1 MRINEVT
8 TDILVSNMMTQVGLN
23 PQPRG
28 SMIPEVHNALRN
40 ASKRKTG
47 KIGYP
52 DFTAQ
57 SNNFILIVE
66 NKADQRYQANYM
78 PEKQDTLLMDEKSV
92 EKYAENGA
100 LHYARFIVDETEFPC
115 AFAFGVSGTEEGR
128 MKIRPIFVT
137 KYSYKVMPMEKDF
150 SSFTQD
156 RIETYYHEK
165 VLEGES
171 EAKLELKQILNS
183 AFQLHEDL
191 RNYGQLDENSKP
203 QLVSAILLALNN
215 PNFRIDH
222 LTCGIGSTAAERLN
236 DGEKLYN
243 AIDDYLSEK
252 YRNTKLDNLR
262 RKKEILLDHF
272 RFIRNNANLYN
283 RNISLGKSPLRYFA
297 EYIMSKVI
305 TSISVNNPSDVLG
318 RFYGEFL
325 SYSGG
330 DGKGLGIV
338 LTPPH
343 ITTLMVDLLDVTYQD
358 KVFDPCCGT
367 AGFLIAAMNKMRE
380 SIPKN
385 SPNKEKIL
393 DKVKSEKLHGV
404 EMDPRMF
411 AIATTNMIL
420 RGDGKSNLE
429 CENFLSEQQTPLQKL
444 RRGNFTVGLMN
455 PPYSQAKSKKFQ
467 DLSELSFISRLLD
480 ALAPGGRC
488 AVIVPQSTM
497 VGKSQNDQ
505 GLKDRILSEHTL
517 EGVIT
522 LNPQTFE
529 NVGVNPVIAIFTA
542 HIPHH
547 YNKYCKFIDFRDD
560 GYKIAPHLGLV
571 KDDTADKKRE
581 HLLDCWL
588 NESPEHTSFMVKS
601 RIDFRDEWLHSYFY
615 FNDEIPS
622 EDEFKS
628 AMADYL
634 SFQFSQIVHGRGYLF
649 NENEEEKALL
659 HTYRLNDDGNMEHDF
674 FNRKTSSW
682 MPFRMYDLFYILPG
696 RRLTKH
702 DMIKGDLPFI
712 GATDSN
718 NGVTNWVG
726 NINDSIDKNVI
737 GVNYN
742 GSVCEAFYHPYD
754 CIFSDDVKR
763 LHLRS
768 GDKSKYVALFLKTC
782 IVSQKKVFGYG
793 YKFNGERMS
802 RHCIVLPVTDK
813 GIPDWDF
820 MDKYMRL
827 VENKLLGEYINKI
840 LNNDNQR

>member
-1 MRINEVT
+1 MRTIERT
-8 TDILVSNMMTQVGLN
+8 TDILVSNMMTRVGLK
-23 PQPRG
+23 PQPQG
-28 SMIPEVHNALRN
+28 SIIPEVHQALRN
-40 ASKRKTG
+40 ASKRKSG
-47 KIGYP
+47 NPGYP

-92 EKYAENGA
+92 ANYAENGA
-100 LHYARFIVDETEFPC
+100 LHYARFIVDETGFPC

-137 KYSYKVMPMEKDF
+137 KYSYKVMPLEKDF
-150 SSFTQD
+150 SEFTQD
-156 RIETYYHEK
+156 RIETYYHER

-215 PNFRIDH
+215 PNFRIDY
-222 LTCGIGSTAAERLN
+222 LTCGIGNTSAERLN
-236 DGEKLYN
+236 DGEKIYN
-243 AIDDYLSEK
+243 AIEEYLSEK
-252 YRNTKLDNLR
+252 YKNAKRDNLK

-272 RFIRNNANLYN
+272 RFIRTNANLYN
-283 RNISLGKSPLRYFA
+283 RNTTLGKSPLRYFA

-343 ITTLMVDLLDVTYQD
+343 ITTLMVDLLDITYRD
-358 KVFDPCCGT
+358 RVFDPCCGT

-380 SIPKN
+380 SIPRTSSK
-385 SPNKEKIL
+385 KQTIM
-393 DKVKSEKLHGV
+393 DKVKSENLHGV

-429 CENFLSEQQTPLQKL
+429 CDNFLSEQQTPMEKL
-444 RRGNFTVGLMN
+444 RKDNYSVGLMN
-455 PPYSQAKSKKFQ
+455 PPYSQAKNKKFQ
-467 DLSELSFISRLLD
+467 DLSELSFICRLLD

-497 VGKSQNDQ
+497 VGKSKND
-505 GLKDRILSEHTL
+505 LRIKDRILSDHTL

-529 NVGVNPVIAIFTA
+529 NVGVNTVIAIFTA
-542 HIPHH
+542 HQPHPQ
-547 YNKYCKFIDFRDD
+547 NKYCKFIDFRDD

-571 KDDTADKKRE
+571 KDDTAEKKRN

-588 NESPEHTSFMVKS
+588 NDAPEHSSFMVKS
-601 RIDFRDEWLHSYFY
+601 HVDFQDEWLHSYFY

-622 EDEFKS
+622 DDEFS
-628 AMADYL
+628 TAMADYL
-634 SFQFSQIVHGRGYLF
+634 SFEFSQIVHGRGYLF
-649 NENEEEKALL
+649 DAGEEENE
-659 HTYRLNDDGNMEHDF
+659 
-674 FNRKTSSW
+674 
-682 MPFRMYDLFYILPG
+682 
-696 RRLTKH
+696 
-702 DMIKGDLPFI
+702 
-712 GATDSN
+712 
-718 NGVTNWVG
+718 
-726 NINDSIDKNVI
+726 
-737 GVNYN
+737 
-742 GSVCEAFYHPYD
+742 
-754 CIFSDDVKR
+754 
-763 LHLRS
+763 
-768 GDKSKYVALFLKTC
+768 
-782 IVSQKKVFGYG
+782 
-793 YKFNGERMS
+793 
-802 RHCIVLPVTDK
+802 
-813 GIPDWDF
+813 
-820 MDKYMRL
+820 
-827 VENKLLGEYINKI
+827 
-840 LNNDNQR
+840 

>member
-1 MRINEVT
+1 MRAIERT
-8 TDILVSNMMTQVGLN
+8 TDILVSNMMTRVGLT
-23 PQPRG
+23 PQPQG
-28 SMIPEVHNALRN
+28 SMIPEVHQALRN

-47 KIGYP
+47 KPGYP

-100 LHYARFIVDETEFPC
+100 LHYARFIVDETAFPC

-137 KYSYKVMPMEKDF
+137 KYSYKVMPMERDF
-150 SSFTQD
+150 SAFTQE

-215 PNFRIDH
+215 PNFRIDY
-222 LTCGIGSTAAERLN
+222 LTCGIGNTAAERLN

-243 AIDDYLSEK
+243 AIEDYLGEK
-252 YRNTKLDNLR
+252 YKNARRDNLK

-272 RFIRNNANLYN
+272 RFIRTNANLYN
-283 RNISLGKSPLRYFA
+283 RNTTLGKSPLRYFA

-343 ITTLMVDLLDVTYQD
+343 ITTLMIDLLDITYRD
-358 KVFDPCCGT
+358 RVFDPCCGT

-380 SIPKN
+380 SIPQTSSK
-385 SPNKEKIL
+385 KQTIM
-393 DKVKSEKLHGV
+393 DKVKSENLHGV

-429 CENFLSEQQTPLQKL
+429 CDNFLSELQTPLEKL
-444 RRGNFTVGLMN
+444 RKAGFSVGLMN
-455 PPYSQAKSKKFQ
+455 PPYSQAKTKKFQ

-497 VGKSQNDQ
+497 VGKSNNDLM
-505 GLKDRILSEHTL
+505 LKERILSKHTL

-529 NVGVNPVIAIFTA
+529 NVGVNTVIAIFTA
-542 HIPHH
+542 HKPHPDS
-547 YNKYCKFIDFRDD
+547 KYSKFIDFRDD
-560 GYKIAPHLGLV
+560 GYKIAPHLGIV
-571 KDDTADKKRE
+571 KDETAEKKRN

-588 NESPEHTSFMVKS
+588 NDAPEHSSFMVKS
-601 RIDFRDEWLHSYFY
+601 HVGFRDEWLHAYFY

-622 EDEFKS
+622 DDEFTT

-634 SFQFSQIVHGRGYLF
+634 SFEYSQIVHGRGYLF
-649 NENEEEKALL
+649 DDGEEEK
-659 HTYRLNDDGNMEHDF
+659 
-674 FNRKTSSW
+674 
-682 MPFRMYDLFYILPG
+682 
-696 RRLTKH
+696 
-702 DMIKGDLPFI
+702 
-712 GATDSN
+712 
-718 NGVTNWVG
+718 
-726 NINDSIDKNVI
+726 
-737 GVNYN
+737 
-742 GSVCEAFYHPYD
+742 
-754 CIFSDDVKR
+754 
-763 LHLRS
+763 
-768 GDKSKYVALFLKTC
+768 
-782 IVSQKKVFGYG
+782 
-793 YKFNGERMS
+793 
-802 RHCIVLPVTDK
+802 
-813 GIPDWDF
+813 
-820 MDKYMRL
+820 
-827 VENKLLGEYINKI
+827 
-840 LNNDNQR
+840 